1 MTKFPPNL
9 VTVIIPYHNVLLIIT
24 KSTKDWVECVYIVS
38 AKLNMKNT
46 QPLGILATS
55 WQIKETQEDLL
66 NLMVTFG

>member
-1 MTKFPPNL
+1 M
-9 VTVIIPYHNVLLIIT
+9 
-24 KSTKDWVECVYIVS
+24 CIVS